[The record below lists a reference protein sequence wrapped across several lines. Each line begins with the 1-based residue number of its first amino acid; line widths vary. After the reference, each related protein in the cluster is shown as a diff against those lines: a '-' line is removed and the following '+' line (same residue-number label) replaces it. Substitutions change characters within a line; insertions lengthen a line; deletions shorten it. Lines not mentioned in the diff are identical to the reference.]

1 MASAGN
7 HEGVTHSE
15 LHQLLKDVASSA
27 EPGSSRNE
35 AFELLYQQ
43 IYPQVCRRVGV
54 RLREAGL
61 PISEADHI
69 ANGILF
75 RVYQAIRDGKY
86 DAERPFNPWL
96 FRVTDYLVI
105 DWMRV
110 QHPVVSIDSVES
122 AEPAATISLSED
134 PEQQELSNRLHAV
147 LDSLPEEERLVMQ
160 LHYLEDLT
168 IAAIEQRLKKTNG
181 AVRGLLDRA
190 KQRLRRK
197 FPGSFRIN

>member
-1 MASAGN
+1 LASVKN
-7 HEGVTHSE
+7 HEGRTHSE
-15 LHQLLKDVASSA
+15 LQQLLMVVASSA

-35 AFELLYQQ
+35 AFELLYQR
-43 IYPQVCRRVGV
+43 IYPKVCRRVGML
-54 RLREAGL
+54 LREAGL
-61 PISEADHI
+61 PISEREHI

-75 RVYQAIRDGKY
+75 RVYQAIRDGRY
-86 DAERPFNPWL
+86 DANRPFNPWL
-96 FRVTDYLVI
+96 FRITDHLVI

-110 QHPVVSIDSVES
+110 QHPVVSIDSVEA
-122 AEPAATISLSED
+122 AEPAAAINLSED

-147 LDSLPEEERLVMQ
+147 LDSLPEDERLVMQ

-197 FPGSFRIN
+197 FPGSFGTN